1 MVRKMDS
8 AAKEAAIEAVKTE
21 GTMLAAA
28 KAAGVI
34 VRTLNNE
41 MNRSEVFKRRILAA
55 REEGYRNI
63 ADKAIEMIKSYA
75 SGEVLKTDR
84 NVLTANIA
92 LANWSQ
98 PGFRGTTN
106 VQGHVE
112 HDVRVITAVPRP
124 NYSVQ
129 VEAKEALKQIDK
141 PKEKVHNTIENVIE
155 GEVVNDSRDNPTN
168 N

>member
-1 MVRKMDS
+1 MPKRGNRPITEEE
-8 AAKEAAIEAVKTE
+8 KELAIAAVKE
-21 GTMLAAA
+21 QGTMLAGA

-41 MNRSEVFKRRILAA
+41 MNRSAIFKRRILEA

-63 ADKAIEMIKSYA
+63 ADRAIEMIKSYA

-92 LANWSQ
+92 LANWAQ
-98 PGFRGTTN
+98 PGFRGQT
-106 VQGHVE
+106 VVRGRIE

-124 NYSVQ
+124 NYNVQ
-129 VEAKEALKQIDK
+129 VEAKDALKQLDK
-141 PKEKVHNTIENVIE
+141 PKEKAHNTVEDVIE
-155 GEVVNDSRDNPTN
+155 GEVIKEGE
-168 N
+168 